1 MAHWRLDR
9 ASLADLVV
17 GCAVLGSGGGGETH
31 AAIVLLGDMIDEGR
45 AIDIVE
51 PEDLDEDALV
61 VCVGFVGAPVTL
73 QEKLLA
79 EGEVVPAIQAMQHHL
94 GRPIDALVAA
104 EIGGL
109 NGLSPLIAAGLTG
122 LPVVNA
128 DGMGRAFPRSDQV
141 TFAIYG
147 EDATPTIVGNE
158 HGELVV
164 IERAANDRVETL
176 VRSLSVAMGSKC
188 FSIDYPLSGRAVR
201 RLGVPRTLS
210 LARDIGRVING
221 AASGSDEP
229 FERLKAMLARDW
241 GRSSRC
247 LFEGR
252 VTDKRH
258 DVRSGFGFGRVQIA
272 GAGGEVLDLHFQNEF
287 LVAEMDERPLC
298 TTPDILSV
306 VEADSLRNIGSDAVR
321 YGQRV
326 KLLAIE
332 APPLMTSPQALARV
346 GPRAFGFDFDFTS
359 MAGHAPSAAVTE
371 PA

>member
-1 MAHWRLDR
+1 MAGWRLDHD
-9 ASLADLVV
+9 SLSDLVT
-17 GCAVLGSGGGGETH
+17 GCAILGSGGGGETH
-31 AAIVLLGDMIDEGR
+31 AAVILLGDMIVRGR
-45 AIDIVE
+45 PIDIVE
-51 PEDLDEDALV
+51 PEQLDDDALV
-61 VCVGFVGAPVTL
+61 VCVGFVGAPITL

-79 EGEVVPAIQAMQHHL
+79 EGEIVPAIEAMQARL

-164 IERAANDRVETL
+164 IERAANDRIENL

-188 FSIDYPLSGRAVR
+188 FSVDYPLTGRALR
-201 RLGVPRTLS
+201 RHGVQLTLS
-210 LARDIGRVING
+210 LARDIGRVVNG
-221 AASGSDEP
+221 AAAGAGEP
-229 FERLKAMLARDW
+229 FEQLQAMLARDW
-241 GRSSRC
+241 GRVSRC

-258 DVRSGFGFGRVQIA
+258 EVRTGFGFGRVQITA
-272 GAGGEVLDLHFQNEF
+272 AGGEVLDLHFQNEF
-287 LVAEMDERPLC
+287 LLAEMNGAPLC
-298 TTPDILSV
+298 STPDILSV

-326 KLLAIE
+326 KLLAVE
-332 APPLMTSPQALARV
+332 APGLMTSPEALARV
-346 GPRAFGFDFDFTS
+346 GPRAFGFDLDFAS
-359 MAGHAPSAAVTE
+359 LAGRERGVRTAGRA
-371 PA
+371 

>member
-1 MAHWRLDR
+1 MNGWRLDHDI
-9 ASLADLVV
+9 LADLVV
-17 GCAVLGSGGGGETH
+17 GCALLGSGGGGETH
-31 AAIVLLGDMIDEGR
+31 AAVILLGDMMARGA
-45 AIDIVE
+45 AIDVVE
-51 PEDLDEDALV
+51 PDQLADDALV

-79 EGEVVPAIQAMQHHL
+79 EGEIVPAIAAMQARL

-147 EDATPTIVGNE
+147 EDAVPTIVGNE

-164 IERAANDRVETL
+164 IERAANDRVENL

-188 FSIDYPLSGRAVR
+188 FSVDYPLAGAAVR
-201 RLGVPRTLS
+201 RHGVPRTLS

-221 AASGSDEP
+221 AAAATGEP
-229 FERLKAMLARDW
+229 FMQLQEMLARDW
-241 GRSSRC
+241 GLVSRC

-258 DVRSGFGFGRVQIA
+258 EVRAGFGFGRVQITA
-272 GAGGEVLDLHFQNEF
+272 ARGEVLDLHFQNEF
-287 LVAEMDERPLC
+287 LVAELGGVPIC
-298 TTPDILSV
+298 STPDILSV
-306 VEADSLRNIGSDAVR
+306 VEADSLRSIGSDAVR

-326 KLLAIE
+326 KLLAME
-332 APPLMTSPQALARV
+332 APALLTSPQALVRL
-346 GPRAFGFDFDFTS
+346 GPRAFGFDFDFAPL
-359 MAGHAPSAAVTE
+359 AGRSRAPIAGRA
-371 PA
+371 